1 MACLL
6 SRLSV
11 WSTYDDAQA
20 LTSNLEGLAHRNP
33 SSGSIRAL
41 ANKIL
46 QGLSILPRL
55 VRRDYRGQHSHRPR
69 AAGRLISNPRGDKT
83 MRFIMMIKANKDYE
97 AGVPPDPKL
106 LAAIGQYT
114 QEMIKAGV
122 VLATE
127 GLMPSSKG
135 ARLRLSDGK
144 LTVIDGPFTEAK
156 ELIGGFA
163 IVKASSRKEAIEL
176 GSRFM
181 MLHKEALGGKWEGEC
196 EIRQLSEYGPTE

>member
-1 MACLL
+1 
-6 SRLSV
+6 
-11 WSTYDDAQA
+11 
-20 LTSNLEGLAHRNP
+20 
-33 SSGSIRAL
+33 
-41 ANKIL
+41 
-46 QGLSILPRL
+46 
-55 VRRDYRGQHSHRPR
+55 
-69 AAGRLISNPRGDKT
+69 

>member
-1 MACLL
+1 
-6 SRLSV
+6 
-11 WSTYDDAQA
+11 
-20 LTSNLEGLAHRNP
+20 
-33 SSGSIRAL
+33 
-41 ANKIL
+41 
-46 QGLSILPRL
+46 
-55 VRRDYRGQHSHRPR
+55 
-69 AAGRLISNPRGDKT
+69 

-127 GLMPSSKG
+127 GLLPSSKG
-135 ARLRLSDGK
+135 ARVRLSDGK
-144 LTVIDGPFTEAK
+144 LTVIDGPFTETK
-156 ELIGGFA
+156 ELVGGFA
-163 IVKASSRKEAIEL
+163 IVKASSKKEAVEL
-176 GSRFM
+176 GSKFM

>member
-1 MACLL
+1 
-6 SRLSV
+6 
-11 WSTYDDAQA
+11 
-20 LTSNLEGLAHRNP
+20 
-33 SSGSIRAL
+33 
-41 ANKIL
+41 
-46 QGLSILPRL
+46 
-55 VRRDYRGQHSHRPR
+55 
-69 AAGRLISNPRGDKT
+69 

-163 IVKASSRKEAIEL
+163 IVKASSKKEAIEL

>member
-1 MACLL
+1 
-6 SRLSV
+6 
-11 WSTYDDAQA
+11 
-20 LTSNLEGLAHRNP
+20 
-33 SSGSIRAL
+33 
-41 ANKIL
+41 
-46 QGLSILPRL
+46 
-55 VRRDYRGQHSHRPR
+55 
-69 AAGRLISNPRGDKT
+69 
-83 MRFIMMIKANKDYE
+83 MRFIMMIKADKDYE

-163 IVKASSRKEAIEL
+163 IVKASSKKEAIEL